1 MKSPEFAS
9 IDGNI
14 SLMGRIAAV
23 HVVYRETSQ
32 CIHWFGQLTSHRPG
46 ILDGL
51 VKSTEQT
58 AGQDDCMV
66 LTHTHR
72 YVSCHCISY
81 QMLHLYAVERILS
94 DLKPPIDVKR
104 VSEYSPEQSLR
115 VWLKSLREMSNAIES
130 TLSLHSDHPIA
141 LRSRCALCCL
151 LFIGK

>member
-14 SLMGRIAAV
+14 LLVGRIAAV

-66 LTHTHR
+66 LTHMHFVTC
-72 YVSCHCISY
+72 VLV
-81 QMLHLYAVERILS
+81 MFLAS
-94 DLKPPIDVKR
+94 DSAP
-104 VSEYSPEQSLR
+104 
-115 VWLKSLREMSNAIES
+115 
-130 TLSLHSDHPIA
+130 
-141 LRSRCALCCL
+141 LCC
-151 LFIGK
+151 GEDTE